1 MRSKQTGVTLI
12 GWIVLLIPVAICA
25 YAGMRLTPVYL
36 NYQKVTKAL
45 DVVQS
50 QFKDGTVNS
59 QQEIRKVL
67 ERNLGIQ
74 SVDYPNEKDF
84 KITKDGRQWV
94 VSIAYDDQAP
104 LFSNVFIL
112 VSFDKTVRLGS
123 EKSVE

>member
-12 GWIVLLIPVAICA
+12 GWIILLIPVAICA

-36 NYQKVTKAL
+36 NYQKVTKTL
-45 DVVQS
+45 DIVKS
-50 QFKDGTVNS
+50 EFKDGGGNS

-67 ERNLGIQ
+67 EKNLGVQ
-74 SVDYPNEKDF
+74 SVDYPDVKDF
-84 KITKDGRQWV
+84 KITKDGKRWV

-123 EKSVE
+123 ESVE

>member
-12 GWIVLLIPVAICA
+12 GWIILLIPVAICA

-36 NYQKVTKAL
+36 NYQKVTKTL
-45 DVVQS
+45 DIVKS
-50 QFKDGTVNS
+50 EFKDGGGNS

-67 ERNLGIQ
+67 ERNLGVQ
-74 SVDYPNEKDF
+74 SVDYPDVKDF
-84 KITKDGRQWV
+84 KITKDGKRWV

-112 VSFDKTVRLGS
+112 VSFDKSVTIGS
-123 EKSVE
+123 EGGA

>member
-50 QFKDGTVNS
+50 QFKDGTGNS

>member
-12 GWIVLLIPVAICA
+12 GWIILLIPVAICA

-50 QFKDGTVNS
+50 QFKDGTGNS

-112 VSFDKTVRLGS
+112 VSFDKAVRLGS

>member
-1 MRSKQTGVTLI
+1 MRSKQTGVTVI
-12 GWIVLLIPVAICA
+12 GWIILLIPVAICA

-45 DVVQS
+45 DVVKS
-50 QFKDGTVNS
+50 EFKDGGGNS

-67 ERNLGIQ
+67 ERNLGVQ
-74 SVDYPNEKDF
+74 SVDYPDVKDF

-112 VSFDKTVRLGS
+112 VSFDKAVRLGS

>member
-12 GWIVLLIPVAICA
+12 GWIILLIPVAICA

-36 NYQKVTKAL
+36 NYQKVTKTL
-45 DVVQS
+45 DIVKS
-50 QFKDGTVNS
+50 EFKDGGGNS

-67 ERNLGIQ
+67 ERNLGVQ
-74 SVDYPNEKDF
+74 SVDYPDVKDF
-84 KITKDGRQWV
+84 KITKDGKRWV

-123 EKSVE
+123 ESVE